1 MSEFDAS
8 ETEMSGDIAIVGMA
22 AQLPG
27 ALGLDAYWEMLR
39 SGTSAIRRL
48 SDEEMRA
55 AGVDA
60 ATLAD
65 PNYVP
70 FAANLENYT
79 EFDADFF
86 GLSPKEAAIM
96 DPQHRKFLEVSW
108 QALENAGHMPENFSG
123 PIGVYAGCGMGSYFY
138 FNICSNRDL
147 VESTGMFLLRHTG
160 NDKDFLSTRL
170 SHFLDLRGPSISVQT
185 ACSTSL
191 VGVHYAS
198 AALLNGECDM
208 AIAGGVTIDLP
219 QGHGYLFKENEILSP
234 DGQCHAFDHRAQGTV
249 FGSGAGAV
257 VLRRLEDAIAD
268 RDHIWAVIKGTAV
281 NNDGSD
287 KAGYLAPSVGGQA
300 AAIAEAQAI
309 AGVSADTI
317 DYVEC
322 HGTGTYLGDPIEVA
336 ALTEAFRETSDGTGY
351 CRIGSVKTN
360 IGHLDTAAGAASLIK
375 TALALHHKQMPPSL
389 GYEAPN
395 PAIDFESSPF
405 LVNDTLTEWRARD
418 RPLRAGVNSL
428 GVGGTNAHAVIEQ
441 APERAASDPSDWPF
455 QLLTISGRNKAA
467 LDANTQALSEHLK
480 TTDAELADIAFTL
493 KEGRRAFERRR
504 IVVASTAAQAAEK
517 LAKADPREVFTHR
530 ALSNPDAVFMFPGG
544 GAQYAGMARDLYETE
559 PTFAEWI
566 DAGLEVLQPR
576 LDYDIR
582 ALWLPDADARQQADE
597 ALKKPSVQL
606 PLIMIV
612 EYALAKLLESWG
624 ITPRVLI
631 GHSMGE
637 NTAAA
642 LAGVMSFEDC
652 IGLVLLRGQLFDTV
666 PAGGMLSVSLPAQD
680 LQSYLG
686 DELDLAAVNC
696 PNLSVASGPQ
706 DALDRLQETLA
717 AHDIDCQRIPI
728 DIAAHSRMLEP
739 ILSRFGDYLSS
750 ISLSAPKIPII
761 SNRTGQPLSD
771 AQACDPDYW
780 VQHLRGTVHFAD
792 GISHIAATTG
802 RVFIEVGP
810 GKALS
815 SLAQQCDAVEA
826 DQVIN
831 VLRHPDQ
838 DIADDA
844 FFMSVLGRLW
854 AVGFDIDWLQIWGES
869 ARNKVVLP
877 GYQFQTSP
885 YFIEAAAPQAQTVPT
900 RIMRR
905 DDIAEWGY
913 VPHWQKR
920 YADCPYDVTTDA
932 LGAPLTWLVF
942 ADEAGLAAPVIARLR
957 TAGHRVTEVVT
968 GDAFARLSETRYALA
983 PEQGREGYDRLIAE
997 LVATGRSP
1005 ERIAHFWS
1013 VTEDETFRPG
1023 SSFFHR
1029 NQEQGFY
1036 SLMFLTQAISGEGL
1050 PMPLHISVMSSDAQS
1065 LAGRTARYPEKAT
1078 LNGPVK
1084 VAPAE
1089 FPGMTVSWLDIEL
1102 PKRAARSL
1110 FAKPVARTGLS
1121 ESLLEELL
1129 SEPANAI
1136 AALQG
1141 DTRFVQ
1147 TSQSFALDVPSE
1159 PWEMARGATVLITGG
1174 FGGIGQSLA
1183 RDFITRFQA
1192 RIVLVSRKAL
1202 PEREDWATLAP
1213 ADPAARYVSAVQEL
1227 EALGGEVLC
1236 LAGDVCNA
1244 QDMQRVRAQAEAH
1257 FGPVTGVIHAAG
1269 VIDDA
1274 PILAKGA
1281 GSVEAVFTPK
1291 IHGTK
1296 VIGDVWEDGAL
1307 DWLVLFSSSSTVT
1320 APAGQIDY
1328 VAANDFL
1335 NAYANARK
1343 GDLTHVTALGWG
1355 IWSGVGMA
1363 ADAMAARIG
1372 AHLPLPERAVAQ
1384 PLLDRLSGD
1393 VEGRHIFETD
1403 LSVARHWVLSEHRT
1417 KDGTIL
1423 MPGTGYLELA
1433 REALRAL
1440 GIEGGFSIRDLY
1452 FLRALDVSETE
1463 TRKMRLRLT
1472 PSDAGFDME
1481 VLSEV
1486 QVQGRAAWQRNAQA
1500 SLILSKLQ
1508 PVDALDLDAVQAAL
1522 PEPIRA
1528 SAGGSLTSP
1537 QEAHLDFGPRWRV
1550 LQSTSLGKDSGLA
1563 ELALPSDA
1571 LNDTDYGLHPALMDL
1586 ATGWAMGLI
1595 EGYQGDHLWVPLS
1608 YSDVRV
1614 HRDLPARAV
1623 SWVHSARRDGE
1634 AVRFDITICAPN
1646 GEVCVEITGF
1656 SIKRLEQSASLG
1668 RAPEPNA
1675 NEVEF
1680 EHNDVAQPLSAAEE
1694 RLHHNINQGIRPDEG
1709 ADAFARVMA
1718 LGVSQITVSSL
1729 DLEALKAQS
1738 ALDLASTSASAGFE
1752 RPDLDSDYAAPETE
1766 IERTIAGMWQDL
1778 LGVTDVGIDDSF
1790 FDLGGHSLIAVRLFA
1805 QVKKAYRIDFPISV
1819 LFEAPT
1825 IRKIS
1830 ALIEA
1835 QIGPQDGADEAPA
1848 PKAPDRR
1855 FTHVV
1860 PMHEGA
1866 AGQKQPFFLVAGMF
1880 GNVLNLR
1887 HLAHLLGSDRP
1898 FYGLQARG
1906 LYGDEEPHRSIVDAA
1921 RDYIAELREVQP
1933 NGPYMLGGFSGGGI
1947 TAYEMARQLEEAGE
1961 TVSLVVLLD
1970 TPLPQRRA
1978 LDLLDR
1984 LFIQGAELRR
1994 GGIFYPFRWIT
2005 RRVAWEISKRR
2016 ATEAPQSQDHQFHNA
2031 EIEAAFLEA
2040 VGKYT
2045 VQPWD
2050 GNLQLYRPPLV
2061 GHWTVSKGKQVNSER
2076 AYVLHDNDWSQFAP
2090 NLHVTEV
2097 PGDHDSMVLEPNVR
2111 VLAARMKEA
2120 IDAAESVDALAP
2132 NPLAAE

>member
-1 MSEFDAS
+1 MSEFDTS

-27 ALGLDAYWEMLR
+27 ALGLDAYWDMLR
-39 SGTSAIRRL
+39 TGTSAIRQL
-48 SDEEMRA
+48 SEDDMLA
-55 AGVDA
+55 AGVDP
-60 ATLAD
+60 ATLSD

-70 FAANLENYT
+70 FAANLEGYT

-108 QALENAGHMPENFSG
+108 HALENAGHMPENFKG

-147 VESTGMFLLRHTG
+147 VDNTGMFLLRHTG

-198 AALLNGECDM
+198 AALLSGECDM

-219 QGHGYLFKENEILSP
+219 QGQGYLFKENEILSP
-234 DGQCHAFDHRAQGTV
+234 DGQCHAFDHRAEGTV

-309 AGVSADTI
+309 AGVSADTV

-336 ALTEAFRETSDGTGY
+336 ALTEAFRETTDNTGF

-375 TALALHHKQMPPSL
+375 TALSLHHKQMPPSL
-389 GYEAPN
+389 GYEKPN
-395 PAIDFESSPF
+395 PAIEFATSPF
-405 LVNDTLTEWRARD
+405 MVNDALQDWTLKNGPR
-418 RPLRAGVNSL
+418 RAGVNSL
-428 GVGGTNAHAVIEQ
+428 GVGGTNAHAVVEE
-441 APERAASDPSDWPF
+441 APERAASEASDWPF

-467 LDANTQALSEHLK
+467 LDANSASLAEHLSGSQ
-480 TTDAELADIAFTL
+480 DDLADIAYTL

-504 IVVASTAAQAAEK
+504 IVVAETAQEAAEK
-517 LAKADPREVFTHR
+517 LIKNDPREVFTHR
-530 ALSNPDAVFMFPGG
+530 ALPNPEAVFMFPGG

-566 DAGLEVLQPR
+566 DAGLDILAPR
-576 LDYDIR
+576 LDYDIH
-582 ALWLPDADARQQADE
+582 ALWLPEEGARKQADE
-597 ALKKPSVQL
+597 ALKTPSIQL

-652 IGLVLLRGQLFDTV
+652 IGLVHLRGQLFDTV
-666 PAGGMLSVSLPAQD
+666 PAGGMLSVSMPAD
-680 LQSYLG
+680 ELRGYLA
-686 DELDLAAVNC
+686 DTLDLAAING

-706 DALDRLQETLA
+706 DALDTLA
-717 AHDIDCQRIPI
+717 ATLASKDIDCQRIPI

-739 ILSRFGDYLSS
+739 ILTRFGDYLRT
-750 ISLSAPKIPII
+750 IPLSAPSIPII
-761 SNRTGQPLSD
+761 SNRTGIELTPEL
-771 AQACDPDYW
+771 ATDPDYW

-792 GISHIAATTG
+792 GISHIAATAN
-802 RVFIEVGP
+802 RAFIEVGP
-810 GKALS
+810 GKALC
-815 SLAQQCDAVEA
+815 SLAQQCEAVSA

-838 DIADDA
+838 ETADDA

-854 AVGFDIDWLQIWGES
+854 AVGFEIDWPQIWGES
-869 ARNKVVLP
+869 TRNKVVLP
-877 GYQFQTSP
+877 GYQFQTSS
-885 YFIEAAAPQAQTVPT
+885 YFIEAAAPQIDAAPT
-900 RIMRR
+900 RLMRR
-905 DDIAEWGY
+905 DDIADWGY

-920 YADCPYDVTTDA
+920 YADCPYDVETD

-942 ADEAGLAAPVIARLR
+942 SDDAGIGEPVIARLR
-957 TAGHRVTEVVT
+957 AGGHTVTEVIT
-968 GDAFARLSETRYALA
+968 GDAFARLSDERYALA
-983 PEQGREGYDRLIAE
+983 PEKGREGYDRLIAE
-997 LVATGRSP
+997 LVAAGRTP
-1005 ERIAHFWS
+1005 ERIAHFWG
-1013 VTEDETFRPG
+1013 VTRDETFRPG

-1036 SLMFLTQAISGEGL
+1036 SLMFLAQAISGEDL
-1050 PMPLHISVMSSDAQS
+1050 PTPLHISVVSSDAQS
-1065 LAGRTARYPEKAT
+1065 LAGQPARHCEKAT

-1084 VAPAE
+1084 VIPAE
-1089 FPGMTVSWLDIEL
+1089 FPGVTASWLDLTL
-1102 PKRAARSL
+1102 PQRAKKRL
-1110 FAKPVARTGLS
+1110 FAAPEVAEDLSNPV
-1121 ESLLEELL
+1121 LEELL
-1129 SEPANAI
+1129 SPPQNAI
-1136 AALQG
+1136 SALRAG
-1141 DTRFVQ
+1141 TRYEHTTVAR
-1147 TSQSFALDVPSE
+1147 ALPSPE
-1159 PWEMARGATVLITGG
+1159 TGWTLERGASVLITGG

-1183 RDFITRFQA
+1183 RDLITRFDA
-1192 RIVLVSRKAL
+1192 RIVLVSRKEL
-1202 PEREDWATLAP
+1202 PVRENWDRLAP
-1213 ADPAARYVSAVQEL
+1213 ADPAARYVAAVQDL
-1227 EALGGEVLC
+1227 EALGGSVLC
-1236 LAGDVCNA
+1236 LSGDVCNA
-1244 QDMQRVRAQAEAH
+1244 EDMRRVRAESEAH
-1257 FGPVTGVIHAAG
+1257 FGPLTGVIHAAG

-1274 PILAKGA
+1274 PILAKAA

-1291 IHGTK
+1291 IHGTQI
-1296 VIGDVWEDGAL
+1296 IGDVWEDGAL

-1335 NAYANARK
+1335 NAYANMRR
-1343 GDLTHVTALGWG
+1343 GDKTRVTALGWG
-1355 IWSGVGMA
+1355 VWADVGMA
-1363 ADAMAARIG
+1363 ADAMAARLG
-1372 AHLPLPERAVAQ
+1372 TPNELPTREVDQ
-1384 PLLDRLSGD
+1384 PLLDSLTGD
-1393 VEGRHIFETD
+1393 AEGRHVFETE
-1403 LSVARHWVLSEHRT
+1403 LSAAANWILGEHRT

-1423 MPGTGYLELA
+1423 MPGTGYLEITF
-1433 REALRAL
+1433 EALRAL
-1440 GIEGGFSIRDLY
+1440 GITQSFAIRDLY
-1452 FLRALDVSETE
+1452 FLRPFDVDPSKP
-1463 TRKMRLRLT
+1463 RRMRLRLT
-1472 PSDAGFDME
+1472 PSEAGFDME

-1486 QVQGRAAWQRNAQA
+1486 QMQGRNAWQRNVQA
-1500 SLILSKLQ
+1500 SIVLSKFQQ
-1508 PVDALDLDAVQAAL
+1508 PDPIDLEAIRAAL
-1522 PEPIRA
+1522 PEPDRA
-1528 SAGGSLTSP
+1528 KEGATLVSP

-1550 LQSTSLGKDSGLA
+1550 LKAIALGQDTGLA
-1563 ELALPSDA
+1563 DLALPPEA
-1571 LNDTDYGLHPALMDL
+1571 MHDTEFGLHPALMDL
-1586 ATGWAMGLI
+1586 ATGWAMQLI
-1595 EGYQGDHLWVPLS
+1595 DGYEGDHLWVPLS
-1608 YSDVRV
+1608 YADIRV
-1614 HRDLPARAV
+1614 YRGLPAKLMSWVRAV
-1623 SWVHSARRDGE
+1623 NREGE
-1634 AVRFDITICAPN
+1634 TCRFDLMLCTTD
-1646 GEVCVEITGF
+1646 GEVCVEIDGF
-1656 SIKRLEQSASLG
+1656 TIKRIEDSASLG
-1668 RAPEPNA
+1668 RTPAPTPN
-1675 NEVEF
+1675 ELEF
-1680 EHNDVAQPLSAAEE
+1680 EDNAAMQPLSAAEE
-1694 RLHHNINQGIRPDEG
+1694 RLQHNITQGIRPDEG
-1709 ADAFARVMA
+1709 AEAFERVMA
-1718 LGVSQITVSSL
+1718 MQVSQITVSSL
-1729 DLEALKAQS
+1729 DLDLLKQQSTLDTAQS
-1738 ALDLASTSASAGFE
+1738 GASDGFE
-1752 RPDLDSDYAAPETE
+1752 RPDLDSDFVEPENE
-1766 IERTIAGMWQDL
+1766 VQRTLAGIWQDL
-1778 LGVTDVGIDDSF
+1778 LGVAQVGIDDSF

-1825 IRKIS
+1825 IRKIA

-1835 QIGPQDGADEAPA
+1835 QIGPQETSDGTPA
-1848 PKAPDRR
+1848 PKTPERR
-1855 FTHVV
+1855 FTHIV

-1866 AGQKQPFFLVAGMF
+1866 PGARQPFFLVAGMF

-1887 HLAHLLGSDRP
+1887 HLAHLLGADRP

-1906 LYGDEEPHRSIVDAA
+1906 LYGDQEPHRSIEEAA
-1921 RDYIAELREVQP
+1921 QDYIAELREVQP

-1961 TVSLVVLLD
+1961 EISLIVLLD
-1970 TPLPQRRA
+1970 TPLPMRRPLA
-1978 LDLLDR
+1978 LIDR
-1984 LFIQGAELRR
+1984 LYIQGVELKR
-1994 GGIFYPFRWIT
+1994 GGIFYPFRWAV
-2005 RRVAWEISKRR
+2005 RRVAWEIAKRR
-2016 ATEAPQSQDHQFHNA
+2016 APELGQTQEHQFHNA

-2040 VGKYT
+2040 VAAYN
-2045 VQPWD
+2045 VRDWA
-2050 GNLQLYRPPLV
+2050 GNLQLFRPPLV
-2061 GHWTVSKGKQVNSER
+2061 GHWTVSGGKQINSER
-2076 AYVLHDNDWSQFAP
+2076 AYVLHDNDWTQHAP
-2090 NLHVTEV
+2090 NVQVTEV

-2111 VLAARMKEA
+2111 VLAARMKAA
-2120 IDAAESVDALAP
+2120 IDAVEADTPPATT
-2132 NPLAAE
+2132 LAAE

>member
-1 MSEFDAS
+1 MSEFDSS
-8 ETEMSGDIAIVGMA
+8 EPEMSGDIAIVGMA

-27 ALGLDAYWEMLR
+27 ALGLAAYWEMLR

-48 SDEEMRA
+48 SEEEMLA
-55 AGVDA
+55 AGVDP

-70 FAANLENYT
+70 FAANLEGYT

-108 QALENAGHMPENFSG
+108 HALENAGHMPENFAG

-147 VESTGMFLLRHTG
+147 VDNTGMFLLRHTG

-170 SHFLDLRGPSISVQT
+170 SHFLDLRGPSISLQT

-219 QGHGYLFKENEILSP
+219 QGQGYLFKENEILSP
-234 DGQCHAFDHRAQGTV
+234 DGQCHAFDHRAEGTV

-309 AGVSADTI
+309 AGIQADTV
-317 DYVEC
+317 DYIEC

-336 ALTEAFRETSDGTGY
+336 ALSEAFRETTDKSNF

-375 TALALHHKQMPPSL
+375 TALSLHHKQIPPSL
-389 GYEAPN
+389 GFEAPN
-395 PAIDFESSPF
+395 PAIEFESSPF
-405 LVNDTLTEWRARD
+405 MVNATLSDWTSQSGPR
-418 RPLRAGVNSL
+418 RAGVNSL
-428 GVGGTNAHAVIEQ
+428 GVGGTNAHAVVEE
-441 APERAASDPSDWPF
+441 APDRASSEPSDWPF
-455 QLLTISGRNKAA
+455 QVLTISGRNKAA
-467 LDANTQALSEHLK
+467 LDANTAVLESYLQSS
-480 TTDAELADIAFTL
+480 DADLADIAYTL

-504 IVVASTAAQAAEK
+504 IVVAETAVEAAKK
-517 LAKADPREVFTHR
+517 LAKSDPREVFTHR
-530 ALSNPDAVFMFPGG
+530 ALQNPEAVFMFPGG

-559 PTFAEWI
+559 PSFAEWI
-566 DAGLEVLQPR
+566 DAGLDILQPR

-582 ALWLPDADARQQADE
+582 ALWLPEEAAKEQADE
-597 ALKKPSVQL
+597 ALKRPSVQL

-652 IGLVLLRGQLFDTV
+652 IGLVHLRGQLFDTV
-666 PAGGMLSVSLPAQD
+666 PAGGMLSVSLPAVE
-680 LQSYLG
+680 LRAHLG
-686 DELDLAAVNC
+686 TDLDLAAING

-706 DALDRLQETLA
+706 AALDALAETLA
-717 AHDIDCQRIPI
+717 SADIDFQRIPI

-739 ILSRFGDYLSS
+739 ILTRFGDYLRS
-750 ISLSAPKIPII
+750 IPLAAPSIPII
-761 SNRTGQPLSD
+761 SNRTGHELTPE
-771 AQACDPDYW
+771 QATDPDYW

-792 GISHIAATTG
+792 GINHIAATPN
-802 RVFIEVGP
+802 RAFIEVGP
-810 GKALS
+810 GKALC
-815 SLAQQCDAVEA
+815 SLAQQCASVEG
-826 DQVIN
+826 DQTIN

-838 DIADDA
+838 DTVDDA
-844 FFMSVLGRLW
+844 FFMSILGRLW
-854 AVGFDIDWLQIWGES
+854 AVGFEIDWQQIWGE
-869 ARNKVVLP
+869 AERNRIVLP
-877 GYQFQTSP
+877 GYQFQTNS
-885 YFIEAAAPQAQTVPT
+885 YFIEAAAPQVSTVPE

-905 DDIAEWGY
+905 EDLSDWGY

-920 YADCPYDVTTDA
+920 YADCTVDIDVD
-932 LGAPLTWLVF
+932 LGNPLTWLIF
-942 ADEAGLAAPVIARLR
+942 ADDAGVSSAAVSRLR
-957 TAGHRVTEVVT
+957 STGHTVTEVVT
-968 GDAFARLSETRYALA
+968 GDAFARLSEDRYALA

-997 LVATGRSP
+997 LVATGRTP
-1005 ERIAHFWS
+1005 ERIAHYWG
-1013 VTEDETFRPG
+1013 VTEAETFRPG

-1036 SLMFLTQAISGEGL
+1036 SLMFLAQAISGEDL
-1050 PMPLHISVMSSDAQS
+1050 PTPLHISVVSSDAQS
-1065 LAGRTARYPEKAT
+1065 LAGHRSRYPEKAT

-1084 VAPAE
+1084 VTPAE
-1089 FPGMTVSWLDIEL
+1089 FPGVTVSWLDIAVNE
-1102 PKRAARSL
+1102 R
-1110 FAKPVARTGLS
+1110 KPTGFFGKSVTLEDHNS
-1121 ESLLEELL
+1121 PLLEELL
-1129 SEPANAI
+1129 STPANTI
-1136 AALQG
+1136 AAIRNGTRYEQSTQERALAKPANEWTLQ
-1141 DTRFVQ
+1141 Q
-1147 TSQSFALDVPSE
+1147 
-1159 PWEMARGATVLITGG
+1159 GATVLITGG

-1183 RDFITRFQA
+1183 RDFITRFNA
-1192 RIVLVSRKAL
+1192 RIVLVSRKEL
-1202 PEREDWATLAP
+1202 PLRDTWASLAP
-1213 ADPAARYVSAVQEL
+1213 ADPAARYVGAVQEL
-1227 EALGGEVLC
+1227 EALGGTVLC
-1236 LAGDVCNA
+1236 LSGDVCNA
-1244 QDMQRVRAQAEAH
+1244 EDMRRVREQAEAH

-1291 IHGTK
+1291 IHGTQ
-1296 VIGDVWEDGAL
+1296 VIGNTWEDGAL

-1343 GDLTHVTALGWG
+1343 GDKTRVTALGWG

-1372 AHLPLPERAVAQ
+1372 VPQEMPMRDVDQ
-1384 PLLDRLSGD
+1384 PLLDTLRAD
-1393 VEGRHIFETD
+1393 AEGRHVFETT
-1403 LSVARHWVLSEHRT
+1403 LSADDHWVLSEHRT
-1417 KDGTIL
+1417 KNGTIL

-1440 GIEGGFSIRDLY
+1440 KVKGPFSIRDLY
-1452 FLRALDVSETE
+1452 FLRPLDVSESG
-1463 TRKMRLRLT
+1463 TRRMRLRLKE
-1472 PSDAGFDME
+1472 SDAGFDME
-1481 VLSEV
+1481 VLSEILV
-1486 QVQGRAAWQRNAQA
+1486 RGRPAWQRNAQA
-1500 SLILSKLQ
+1500 SLVLSKL
-1508 PVDALDLDAVQAAL
+1508 PVPARIDLAEIRAEL

-1528 SAGGSLTSP
+1528 KSGETLVSP
-1537 QEAHLDFGPRWRV
+1537 QEAHLNFGPRWRV
-1550 LQSTSLGKDSGLA
+1550 WQASAHGQRTGLA
-1563 ELALPSDA
+1563 DLSLPVEA
-1571 LNDTDYGLHPALMDL
+1571 AEDTDFGLHPALMDL

-1608 YSDVRV
+1608 YADIRVYSDLPAQITSWVSAV
-1614 HRDLPARAV
+1614 HRD
-1623 SWVHSARRDGE
+1623 GE
-1634 AVRFDITICAPN
+1634 TVRFDLTLCGAN
-1646 GEVCVEITGF
+1646 GEVCVEIDGF
-1656 SIKRLEQSASLG
+1656 TIKRIEDSASLG
-1668 RAPEPNA
+1668 RTPAPMA

-1680 EHNDVAQPLSAAEE
+1680 DDASTAPPLSAAEE
-1694 RLHHNINQGIRPDEG
+1694 RLHHNITQGIRPDEG
-1709 ADAFARVMA
+1709 AEAFARVMA
-1718 LGVSQITVSSL
+1718 IDVSQITVSSL
-1729 DLEALKAQS
+1729 DLSALKAQS
-1738 ALDLASTSASAGFE
+1738 ALDTAQSSASEGFE
-1752 RPDLDSDYAAPETE
+1752 RPDLDSEFAPPDTE
-1766 IERTIAGMWQDL
+1766 IERTLAAFWQDL
-1778 LGVTDVGIDDSF
+1778 LGVSEVGVDDSF

-1805 QVKKAYRIDFPISV
+1805 QVRKAYRIDFPISV

-1825 IRKIS
+1825 IRKIA

-1835 QIGPQDGADEAPA
+1835 QIGPQGAGEDAPA
-1848 PKAPDRR
+1848 PKAPERR
-1855 FTHVV
+1855 FTHIV
-1860 PMHEGA
+1860 PMHEGM
-1866 AGQKQPFFLVAGMF
+1866 AGDKQPFFLVAGMF

-1887 HLAHLLGSDRP
+1887 HLAHLLGADRP

-1906 LYGDEEPHRSIVDAA
+1906 LYGDQDPHRSIEEAA
-1921 RDYIAELREVQP
+1921 TDYIAELREVQP

-1961 TVSLVVLLD
+1961 QISLIVLLD
-1970 TPLPQRRA
+1970 TPLPMRRP
-1978 LDLLDR
+1978 LELIDR
-1984 LFIQGAELRR
+1984 LYIQGAELKG
-1994 GGIFYPFRWIT
+1994 GGILYPFRWIA
-2005 RRVAWEISKRR
+2005 RRVAWEITKRR
-2016 ATEAPQSQDHQFHNA
+2016 APELGQTQEHQFHNA
-2031 EIEAAFLEA
+2031 EIEAAFFEA
-2040 VGKYT
+2040 VGAYQ
-2045 VQPWD
+2045 VHDWN
-2050 GNLQLYRPPLV
+2050 GNLHLYRPPLV
-2061 GHWTVSKGKQVNSER
+2061 GKWTVSGGKQINSER
-2076 AYVLHDNDWSQFAP
+2076 AYVLHDNDWTQHAP
-2090 NLHVTEV
+2090 NVQVTEV

-2111 VLAARMKEA
+2111 VLATRMKEA
-2120 IDAAESVDALAP
+2120 IDAAEIEAANADK
-2132 NPLAAE
+2132 LAAE